1 MKLPLPRALYPRPAT
16 VGRIMRRWRRGVTVV
31 AALALGG
38 GVLAL
43 VTPALPASAATAC
56 SAAYSVQTDWG
67 TGFTAALSVTNTGTT
82 AITGWTVTYSYTGNQ
97 TLQSGWDGTWTQSG
111 ENVTVANASWN
122 GSLAAGA
129 NTSGIGANF
138 NYSGTNTAPTSVTCT
153 PTGGGGGTTEGSI
166 TATPTTLSVAQGK
179 TGTFTLALSQAPTS
193 NTTVSIAASGNTG
206 LTASPASLTFTPSNF
221 NTPQTVTVTA
231 NSSGTGMTTFT
242 ASASGYTST
251 AVTATETATNT
262 PSIVATP
269 GTLSVAQSTTGT
281 FTVALSAAPTSS
293 ETVTIA
299 SSGNTGLTAS
309 PTTLTFTS
317 ANFNTPQTVTVTAN
331 SSGTGTTTFT
341 ASGSGYTSAT
351 VTASETTS
359 GGGTGTCSGTI
370 LANPPTFSVASGASG
385 VFGVSL
391 SAAPSASVT
400 VTVASTGNTGL
411 TASPTTLTFTSS
423 NYNLPQPVTV
433 TASAS
438 GSGTTTFTAS
448 SSGCTSG
455 SVTGTQTAAG
465 STATQSHVVNPFS
478 GASYYVNPDYT
489 AEVATSVASASG
501 TLAAQMTM
509 VGQQGTFIW
518 LDHIGAIYGGSD
530 NMSAAGGAARLSL
543 AQQLANAA
551 AQASSP
557 TLFPIVVY
565 DLPNR
570 DCAALASNGELT
582 ISNNGLQYYE
592 QDYINPI
599 ATLLTAYE
607 HTNLRVVAVIEP
619 DSLPNLVTNTSV
631 ANCAQAQSS
640 GAYATGIEY
649 ALNKLHAIP
658 NVYNYIDIAHSGWL
672 GWPSNMTPAVSLFHT
687 VAAATTAGVA
697 SVDGFISD
705 TANTIPVHE
714 PYMTATESVDGN
726 PVDSVQ
732 YYSYDPYIDE
742 FTYDEAMYTNLVSA
756 GFSANIGM
764 LIDTSRDGWGGPN
777 RPTAACSTSTCT
789 TTASFVNASKVDQ
802 RPFRGDWCNPE
813 NAGIGAFPQ
822 ANPDS
827 TFTHLYAYVWVKP
840 PGESDGTYPAFSGTG
855 DPHCDPNG
863 TQTDGSGNSY
873 PTDAI
878 PDSPPAGH
886 WFPVQFNQLV
896 TDAFPVIP

>member
-16 VGRIMRRWRRGVTVV
+16 VRRIVRRWRRGVTVV

-43 VTPALPASAATAC
+43 VAPALPASAATAC
-56 SAAYSVQTDWG
+56 SAAYSVETDWG
-67 TGFTAALSVTNTGTT
+67 SGFTAALSVTNTGTT
-82 AITGWTVTYSYTGNQ
+82 AITGWTITYSYTGNQ

-111 ENVTVANASWN
+111 ENVSVVNESYN

-129 NTSGIGANF
+129 STTGIGANF

-166 TATPTTLSVAQGK
+166 TATPTTLSVAQGG
-179 TGTFTLALSQAPTS
+179 TGTFTLALSQAPTA

-206 LTASPASLTFTPSNF
+206 LTASPATLTFTPSNF
-221 NTPQTVTVTA
+221 NTQQTVTVTA
-231 NSSGTGMTTFT
+231 NATGTGMTTFT
-242 ASASGYTST
+242 ATASGYSST
-251 AVTATETATNT
+251 AVTATETAVGT
-262 PSIVATP
+262 PSIVVTP
-269 GTLSVAQSTTGT
+269 GTLSVAQSSTGT
-281 FTVALSAAPTSS
+281 FTVALSQAPTAST
-293 ETVTIA
+293 TVSIT
-299 SSGNTGLTAS
+299 STGNTGLTAS
-309 PTTLTFTS
+309 PTSLTFTS

-341 ASGSGYTSAT
+341 ASGTGLTSAT

-359 GGGTGTCSGTI
+359 GGTGTCSGTI
-370 LANPPTFSVASGASG
+370 LTNPPTFSVASGTSG

-391 SAAPSASVT
+391 NTAPTASVT

-411 TASPTTLTFTSS
+411 VASPTTLTFTSS
-423 NYNLPQPVTV
+423 NYTLPQPVTV

-455 SVTGTQTAAG
+455 TVTGTQTAAG
-465 STATQSHVVNPFS
+465 STTTQSHVVNPFT
-478 GASYYVNPDYT
+478 GASWYVNPDYT
-489 AEVATSVASASG
+489 AEVATSAATATG
-501 TLAAQMTM
+501 TLAAQMTT
-509 VGQQGTFIW
+509 VGEQPTFIW

-530 NMSAAGGAARLSL
+530 NMSGAGGTARLSL
-543 AQQLANAA
+543 AQQLSNAA
-551 AQASSP
+551 AEATGP
-557 TLFPIVVY
+557 TLFPIVIY

-570 DCAALASNGELT
+570 DCAALASNGELEVA
-582 ISNNGLQYYE
+582 NNGIQYYE
-592 QDYINPI
+592 TDYINPI

-607 HTNLRVVAVIEP
+607 HTNLRIVAVIEP
-619 DSLPNLVTNTSV
+619 DSLPNMVTNLSDSACAA
-631 ANCAQAQSS
+631 ANSAN
-640 GAYATGIEY
+640 AYQTDIEY

-658 NVYNYIDIAHSGWL
+658 NVYNYMDIAHSAWL
-672 GWPSNMTPAVSLFHT
+672 GWPSNMTPAVSLYAS
-687 VAAATTAGVA
+687 VAEATTAGFA

-714 PYMTATESVDGN
+714 PYMTATETEDGN

-732 YYSYDPYIDE
+732 YYSFDPYIDE

-756 GFSANIGM
+756 GFSSNIGM
-764 LIDTSRDGWGGPN
+764 LIDTSRDGWGGPL
-777 RPTAACSTSTCT
+777 RPTGACTTCT
-789 TTASFVNASKVDQ
+789 TTASFVNASKIDE

-813 NAGIGAFPQ
+813 NAGIGNFPE

-886 WFPVQFNQLV
+886 WFPVEFQQLV
-896 TDAFPVIP
+896 QDAFPAIP